1 MKKGFYIYLTGFMIG
16 LSFLIF
22 IQCAQ
27 KESAREQKPEELKK
41 YSRVETEPEE
51 TVAEDELFDQLK
63 PGKVVFNVPN
73 TMELNEKKGIQLL
86 LSLKATFPELKKKIE
101 EEGEIRQQQIRVS
114 QIMTASLK
122 GSGFKIE
129 AISPALQLINLDGT
143 TEWCWEITATTPGIQ
158 KLYLSMDAIF
168 TLDGKDRPY
177 TVQTLSEEIEIVV
190 TWQQQVTAFV
200 AENWKW
206 LWTTI
211 LVPFIGWLWERRK
224 NKGDKR

>member
-1 MKKGFYIYLTGFMIG
+1 MKKGFYIYLTGLIIG
-16 LSFLIF
+16 LSFMLVV
-22 IQCAQ
+22 QCAQ
-27 KESAREQKPEELKK
+27 KERAEEPGPEEFKK
-41 YSRVETEPEE
+41 SKKVDAASKEA
-51 TVAEDELFDQLK
+51 VSDEDIFDQFK
-63 PGKVVFNVPN
+63 PGKVVFNVPQ
-73 TMELNEKKGIQLL
+73 TMELNEKQGIQLL
-86 LSLKATFPELKKKIE
+86 LSLKETFPELKKKIE

-143 TEWCWEITATTPGIQ
+143 TEWRWEITATTPGIQ

-168 TLDGKDRPY
+168 TLDGKDLPY
-177 TVQTLSEEIEIVV
+177 TVQTLSEEIKIVV

-211 LVPFIGWLWERRK
+211 LVPFLGWLWERRK
-224 NKGDKR
+224 NKGDKK